1 MKKVLSLILGVLL
14 FVPSIFLFSAC
25 GEKPKKPI
33 EVWDGTY
40 VEISEK
46 KNNTIQ
52 IDTAEELASFAKSV
66 NEGNSYEGVKIEL
79 TCDMDMGNR
88 NWTPIGYG
96 YLVADE
102 GVVTEVVGKPFNGIF
117 EGNNHTISNLNIVGK
132 SGGSQGSAGVG
143 FFGLL
148 QGLVRN
154 LKIKNAV
161 VTGNHSVGVVA
172 GYVANYDSSMF
183 GEIKNCHVV
192 NSTVNCIYVDETES
206 GDRAGAIAGHLG
218 AGTITNCSA
227 KDVTVKANKD
237 AGQLIG
243 NVDCSDGKDISTGNT
258 ANNVTVYWNQSGGT
272 NEGSN
277 TNIKNEPVGKQS

>member
-1 MKKVLSLILGVLL
+1 MKKIMALTLGALL

-25 GEKPKKPI
+25 GKNPPKPL

-46 KNNTIQ
+46 VNNTIK

-79 TCDMDMGNR
+79 TCDMDMNNR

-96 YLVADE
+96 YATYVSE
-102 GVVTEVVGKPFNGIF
+102 NETQIVGKPFNGIF
-117 EGNNHTISNLNIVGK
+117 EGNNHTISNLNVVGRN
-132 SGGSQGSAGVG
+132 GGSYGSAGVG
-143 FFGLL
+143 LFGFV

-161 VTGNHSVGVVA
+161 VTGNQYVGVIA
-172 GYVANYDSSMF
+172 GHVANYDSTLF

-192 NSTVNCIYVDETES
+192 DSAVNCVYVDGTEH
-206 GDRAGAIAGHLG
+206 GGKAGAIAGQVA
-218 AGTITNCSA
+218 AGVVTNCSA
-227 KDVTVKANKD
+227 KDVTVKANRD

-243 NVDCSDGKDISTGNT
+243 NVVRVEGKDVSTGNT
-258 ANNVTVYWNQSGGT
+258 ANNVSVSWNQSGGSSE
-272 NEGSN
+272 NSN
-277 TNIKNEPVGKQS
+277 TNIKNDLIGKES